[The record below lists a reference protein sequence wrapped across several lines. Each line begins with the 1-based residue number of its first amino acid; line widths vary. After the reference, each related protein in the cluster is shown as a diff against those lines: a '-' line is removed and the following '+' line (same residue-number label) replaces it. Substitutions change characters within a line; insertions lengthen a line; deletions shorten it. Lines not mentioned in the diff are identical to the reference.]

1 MRERGANVE
10 LLDEPM
16 REGQGGGDRA
26 EVEMHALQ
34 PDGLLPVLAR
44 GTRQVCQRQTV
55 PLPKSL
61 LPLLARGKGQVSQ
74 WHVVPLSIG
83 LLPLLA
89 GGTRQVSQR
98 HGAPLPYGLLLLLLA
113 VTMAT
118 ISAIA
123 DGRAAPG
130 SQAAMMTIIGSSP
143 PETATQNRPGRMES
157 GRTRPQSPA

>member
-55 PLPKSL
+55 PLPDGL
-61 LPLLARGKGQVSQ
+61 LPLLARGKGQVCQ
-74 WHVVPLSIG
+74 WHGVPLSDG

-89 GGTRQVSQR
+89 GGTRQVCQR
-98 HGAPLPYGLLLLLLA
+98 HGAPLPDGLLLLLA